1 MIIKGT
7 CQKQLLMTAIHD
19 AILSPGSRWS
29 EISSN
34 KTNDFLNTGGT
45 DGWVF
50 KSPPIGS
57 KQQSIFLTLKSLDL
71 SLSPLSTPANK
82 GANHL
87 LMWLSEN
94 YVPGSSGVNG
104 VHTNKSAAVIYW
116 AFCQVDTVN
125 CAPTSL
131 FDYII
136 DIKDH
141 RIIIIIQRNNL
152 TTTTYPGF
160 IYMGYP
166 ELVTNL
172 EGSNYINQ
180 FIIGTNVCNLNSNS
194 ANTTGRGHW
203 YKGSSGNYNALA
215 ISNCVL
221 NNSNPNPMGLYL
233 LNPISITGDG
243 GTGLA
248 DTGPLGI
255 LDGLYG
261 LPSVSIVNKD
271 IVNIGLDE
279 YLILDLSQFINN
291 KQINLGGFISTYFY
305 YHNITPTIIAIK
317 TN

>member
-19 AILSPGSRWS
+19 AILSPGSGWS

-34 KTNDFLNTGGT
+34 KTNDFLGTGGT

-57 KQQSIFLTLKSLDL
+57 KQQSIFLTLKSYDL
-71 SLSPLSTPANK
+71 TQAPLSTLTK

-94 YVPGSSGVNG
+94 YVPGASGVNG
-104 VHTNKSAAVIYW
+104 VHTSKTTAAIYW
-116 AFCQVDTVN
+116 NLCQVDAVN
-125 CAPTSL
+125 CAPASL

-141 RIIIIIQRNNL
+141 RILIVIQRNNL

-160 IYMGYP
+160 VYIGYP
-166 ELVTNL
+166 ELSTNL
-172 EGSNYINQ
+172 EGSNYLNQ
-180 FIIGTNVCNLNSNS
+180 FIGGTNICNTLL
-194 ANTTGRGHW
+194 ATAATAGRW
-203 YKGSSGNYNALA
+203 YWLKGSSGYYHVLA
-215 ISNCVL
+215 PSSCLL

-233 LNPISITGDG
+233 LNPISMTGDG
-243 GTGLA
+243 STGLV
-248 DTGPLGI
+248 DTGFLGI

-261 LPSVSIVNKD
+261 LPSVNIINKD
-271 IVNIGLDE
+271 IIQIGLDE
-279 YLILDLSQFINN
+279 YQVLDLSQWINN
-291 KQINLGGFISTYFY
+291 KQISLGGPSASSFY

-317 TN
+317 IN